1 MRCRSDHNAA
11 IGAALAVPD
20 LGDGGRHVARGV
32 YSPRLSADAALSP
45 ALRAAPH
52 LASLVYPRGAAWRH
66 GMGTLSVWVDALGG
80 PPALVVPLPLDTLLP
95 GMGAAGAATIGFTAA
110 TGAALQAHELLS
122 WAFWSDADPA
132 AELSATAGLRPPA
145 TCVTPSALR
154 HGGCASRATRAMQ
167 ACGHL
172 ARSAAS
178 AMGACCVRA
187 GKASA
192 RLAADFR
199 AAAARCRRTTRH
211 MRACTRAHS
220 ACDATRGV

>member
-20 LGDGGRHVARGV
+20 LGDGGRHVARVV

-45 ALRAAPH
+45 AFRASPH

-132 AELSATAGLRPPA
+132 AELSASAGLRPPA
-145 TCVTPSALR
+145 TYV
-154 HGGCASRATRAMQ
+154 
-167 ACGHL
+167 
-172 ARSAAS
+172 
-178 AMGACCVRA
+178 
-187 GKASA
+187 
-192 RLAADFR
+192 
-199 AAAARCRRTTRH
+199 
-211 MRACTRAHS
+211 
-220 ACDATRGV
+220 TRGVFAPRLLRLTHRECDAGLRRPRPKRCKRDGCVLQACCACKCAFGS